1 MSYARSRM
9 LMTHLPG
16 TAEKRPA
23 KAEGFIWVIN
33 EVVSAV
39 ECSTAQLIQSPDQW
53 PFPPVYLP
61 CARGLLDWPCNAHR
75 HLQRKYF
82 ADTYESRKVC
92 PPQHSRRHSRAPR
105 RGVLV
110 QYCNRGVVSFF
121 VSPSSKSFPRKELPW
136 LIELPAL
143 PWLCHVKFLDSVR
156 VRL

>member
-82 ADTYESRKVC
+82 ADTYESLSPATFTSAFTSAKA
-92 PPQHSRRHSRAPR
+92 RRVGAILQSGCR
-105 RGVLV
+105 VLLRQPV
-110 QYCNRGVVSFF
+110 
-121 VSPSSKSFPRKELPW
+121 E
-136 LIELPAL
+136 
-143 PWLCHVKFLDSVR
+143 
-156 VRL
+156 